1 MRQLNPLVWA
11 AGLIVVVLFGSDTS
25 ECAESTT
32 EVARMAREVLDPIEN
47 PVKFH
52 FEKIAD
58 IPLKELGVV
67 AQSPANGGRLL
78 FCQTESEDV
87 FLWDVENRKKLWTL
101 LRKDMPEN
109 VRSIAI
115 SRDGTH
121 AAIGHNAG
129 KVALLDGKT
138 GKLLMTHQLRDLPV
152 VTVGF
157 SYDGGQVFGADMEG
171 YSFITPLLQ
180 RTTKIDPG
188 LDRGFIRHILMAATS
203 ENHWWKVLNMRD
215 GDKLHQYSSEGPLD
229 ESDGRIMGGYTFGW
243 IESGPDYI
251 MLKDA
256 GSKLWVRRNE
266 LGPGGEA
273 FETVSLHKGG
283 GLTAAFDREGKLLW
297 NMERETLD
305 LCDLESKQIQAKAV
319 WLEYFYPGT
328 TCHLYPEEARMLV
341 CCQGDDGSLW
351 QLAGDRMSVVQGTMK
366 RIDDL
371 IAAERF
377 DVIEEI
383 ARHWNGQIDHFRS
396 GLHNTPTSFLIDR
409 LVAYEVVDRIKE
421 ERNARYLGW
430 IARHPEDCQFMR
442 LVMFHVYYR
451 TAYQHRGNGPASTV
465 TEKGGAK
472 YEDYMK
478 RAWEVLKPIF
488 DQEDV
493 PAEAYTC
500 AIMAGKNFQWEPAV
514 IESYLRA
521 SAAKWPKYHR
531 TYSEEAVARLP
542 RWGGEPG
549 DTARFASKMAENV
562 GGDEGDI
569 LYAQIF
575 RYVSRYTSVT
585 EILKDPACDHERFL
599 RGMFLLGQQKS
610 NHNALNLGIFA
621 SNVLNDAAMARKF
634 ADKFLELDVKPS
646 SEIWPRKFELIDK
659 AIADARKAKFE
670 AMAK

>member
-58 IPLKELGVV
+58 IPLKEFGVV

-115 SRDGTH
+115 SPDGAH
-121 AAIGHNAG
+121 AAIGYNAG
-129 KVALLDGKT
+129 KVAVLDGKT
-138 GKLLMTHQLRDLPV
+138 GEVLITHQLRDLAV
-152 VTVGF
+152 ITVGF
-157 SYDGGQVFGADMEG
+157 TYDGSQVFGADMEG
-171 YSFITPLLQ
+171 FSFITPLLQ

-188 LDRGFIRHILMAATS
+188 IDTKIIKHVLMAATS
-203 ENHWWKVLNMRD
+203 NNRWWKVLNMRD
-215 GDKLHQYSSEGPLD
+215 RPEIHQFSSEGPLD
-229 ESDGRIMGGYTFGW
+229 ESDSPIRAGYTFGW
-243 IESGPDYI
+243 MKSGPNYI
-251 MLKDA
+251 MLLDA
-256 GSKLWVRRNE
+256 ASKYWIRRVE
-266 LGPGGEA
+266 TGPNGETFKTMPLEQRGGIA
-273 FETVSLHKGG
+273 M
-283 GLTAAFDREGKLLW
+283 AFDRSGETFWRMDRESLEVYDTKTDERVANATW
-297 NMERETLD
+297 MEV
-305 LCDLESKQIQAKAV
+305 I
-319 WLEYFYPGT
+319 YPGT
-328 TCHLYPEEARMLV
+328 VCYLFPDEERMLV
-341 CCQGDDGSLW
+341 TCKGDNASLW
-351 QLAGDRMSVVQGTMK
+351 QLTGDRMGIIEGTK
-366 RIDDL
+366 SRVNEL
-371 IAAERF
+371 IAEERF

-383 ARHWNGQIDHFRS
+383 ARRWNGQIDHFRYS
-396 GLHNTPTSFLIDR
+396 SHETPTSYLIDE
-409 LVAYEVVDRIKE
+409 LVTYEEVDLPKE
-421 ERNARYLGW
+421 ERNSRYLDW
-430 IARHPEDCQFMR
+430 IASHAEDCQFMR

-451 TAYQHRGNGPASTV
+451 TAYLHRGNGPASTV
-465 TEKGGAK
+465 TEKGAVK

-478 RAWEVLKPIF
+478 RAWEVLEPIF